1 MIRLMVV
8 MALLLAAVAPA
19 RATVTTDSGYLRC
32 TTLDRKELRK
42 QGFPRERAFVFC
54 AVYFDDG
61 CTIEV
66 QAIPFRLR
74 SGKRVCTTAVTIDTC
89 VGALLDGIDECGV
102 FE

>member
-1 MIRLMVV
+1 MIRL
-8 MALLLAAVAPA
+8 LAVLVLILVAVAPV

-42 QGFPRERAFVFC
+42 QGFRERAFVFC

-74 SGKRVCTTAVTIDTC
+74 SGKRVCTTAITIDTC
-89 VGALLDGIDECGV
+89 VGAILDGIDECGV